1 MPKHWDIPG
10 NEQKPEW
17 MQSEER
23 STEDAKQ
30 RNNVGAI
37 QNSPN
42 NTTCA
47 TAAYVSEG
55 GDIHEHQQVHRYGIK
70 KRSPSPKRAHEWRK
84 LRYIIQGEGQ
94 EAHWSVWQHVEG
106 VKFPCRC

>member
-55 GDIHEHQQVHRYGIK
+55 GIYTNTNKYIGMELKSARQV
-70 KRSPSPKRAHEWRK
+70 RSERMNGAS
-84 LRYIIQGEGQ
+84 
-94 EAHWSVWQHVEG
+94 
-106 VKFPCRC
+106 